1 MDGDARYPLLATHY
15 SRANARLD
23 KGNGLWIFKPV
34 PVMQKIDK
42 LTEMRETAIKLRQE
56 GKRLAFLPTLGAL
69 HAGHISLIRLA
80 RENADI
86 VVVSAFVNPLQFGP
100 SEDLVK
106 YPRTASSDALVAEKE
121 GVDVLFTPST
131 EEMFPRG
138 FSTLV
143 QEEIVSKPL
152 CGITRPALFRG
163 VLTCWLKFFN
173 AIQPEVLMM
182 GEKDPQLVAVVTKSM
197 EDLFVPVKI
206 VRGPLVRDF
215 DGLAVSARNNYLSPT
230 QREEA
235 LAVFGAL
242 RKAKE
247 MVEGGVKSADRLV
260 AEVTHIIAAKRRL
273 RVIYISV
280 VDRQTMDQLREVI
293 PGQCLLAISYWIDEV
308 RLTDNMP
315 L

>member
-1 MDGDARYPLLATHY
+1 
-15 SRANARLD
+15 
-23 KGNGLWIFKPV
+23 
-34 PVMQKIDK
+34 MQKIDK
-42 LTEMRETAIKLRQE
+42 IEVMRDSASKLRRE

-69 HAGHISLIRLA
+69 HVGHVGLMHLA
-80 RENADI
+80 REKAD
-86 VVVSAFVNPLQFGP
+86 VVIVSAFVNPLQFGP

-106 YPRTASSDALVAEKE
+106 YPRTASADQSLCEKE
-121 GVDVLFTPST
+121 SVDVLFTPST
-131 EEMFPRG
+131 EDMFPRG

-143 QEEIVSKPL
+143 LEEIVSKPL
-152 CGITRPALFRG
+152 CGLSRPALFRG
-163 VLTCWLKFFN
+163 TLTCWLKFFN
-173 AIQPEVLMM
+173 IIQPDILVM
-182 GEKDPQLVAVVTKSM
+182 GEKDPQLVAVVSKSL
-197 EDLFVPVKI
+197 EDLSVPVKI
-206 VRGPLVRDF
+206 VTGPLIRDA
-215 DGLAVSARNNYLSPT
+215 DGLAVSARNTYLTPT

-280 VDRQTMDQLREVI
+280 VDRQTMDQLREVV
-293 PGQCLLAISYWIDEV
+293 PGQCLLAISYWIDEI